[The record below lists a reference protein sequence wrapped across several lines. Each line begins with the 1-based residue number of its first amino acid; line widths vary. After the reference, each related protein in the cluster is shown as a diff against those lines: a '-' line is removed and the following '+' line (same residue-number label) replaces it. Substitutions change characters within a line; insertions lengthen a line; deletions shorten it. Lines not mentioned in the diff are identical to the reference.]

1 MSQGVPHLVTHPYPY
16 IYPLIIPMAFA
27 SIRPCQ
33 CCDNLVLHI
42 RADYLSEDPED
53 PNEMISTLSFSRD
66 EWNIIRKQID
76 KAIGKKGKSP
86 LSTDSLEEMIRG
98 SQQRARK
105 GFS

>member
-1 MSQGVPHLVTHPYPY
+1 MSQGVPRLVTHPYPY
-16 IYPLIIPMAFA
+16 IYPLVILMAFA
-27 SIRPCQ
+27 SIRPCK

-76 KAIGKKGKSP
+76 KALGTKRS
-86 LSTDSLEEMIRG
+86 LNAQSLEEMIRG